1 MEQSQSNL
9 TLAVVGFL
17 FDGEDVILGLRKK
30 VSFGLGENLISGIG
44 GKVGDIKGLEN
55 ESLEDALIREFKEE
69 VKIVPK
75 EFKEM
80 GKIKFIFPNKSKWN
94 QLVHAYLI
102 TQWEGEVQE
111 TEVIKPL
118 WFKADKLPFNQ
129 MWDDNKFWLPSLLEG
144 RVFNA
149 EFTYSG
155 DNKKVGSLSIL
166 FKSSV

>member
-1 MEQSQSNL
+1 MEQTQSNL

-69 VKIVPK
+69 VKVVPK
-75 EFKEM
+75 EFKEI
-80 GKIKFIFPNKSKWN
+80 GKIKFIFPKKPKWN

-102 TQWEGEVQE
+102 TQCEGEPQE

-118 WFKADKLPFNQ
+118 SFKVDKLPFSR
-129 MWDDNKFWLPSLLEG
+129 MWDDNKFWVPSLLEG
-144 RVFNA
+144 RAFNA
-149 EFTYSG
+149 EFTYS
-155 DNKKVGSLSIL
+155 DNNKQVDSLSIV
-166 FKSSV
+166 FKSLS